1 MDAVLLL
8 IQAVLIFGV
17 AFIYAN
23 LGLGGG
29 LLFVPILLST
39 GVPDKDL
46 AVPISLTLTIMT
58 ATSSVINHHR
68 RGLVDFR
75 LGGVLLTG
83 ALIGAVVGT
92 VFTLK
97 VLNQE
102 TFEAFFA
109 AVLIVFG
116 LYMVR
121 DWVKNARSVDE
132 DDDSALTPP
141 RVGGTLAASPEPKRW
156 DGPPGRVS
164 LVRLVPP
171 ARRRRRRDV
180 DLDSVVRVRARRI
193 APHGR
198 HHRGRHEP
206 RVGPRLH
213 LMGVALRSHRAP
225 QGLPPDRFPRQRARP
240 LCDGPLW
247 DDVPVLPRESPRG
260 FLGRGERPRRD
271 GPPHGDLEADGMAR
285 AARPGE
291 SDRSDRVGRGIGHGG
306 RLARHRTGTAQ
317 RGAVVDA
324 RALRDRRRARAPV
337 RSPRS
342 GLDSG
347 TGGPRGSPGR
357 SPHRRQCPHRAR
369 SISADPDPS
378 LHQPARL
385 AKEGATSARAP
396 HVSRLRLPLV
406 RRIHRVLWVLP
417 DFLEGV
423 VRTRKSRDLRGLHRE
438 PGDLD
443 RRVSSRRPLGLGPRG
458 SIDAV
463 VCGRGP
469 IDAVPVVP
477 ARRDRGGAVRRT
489 SWPR

>member
-141 RVGGTLAASPEPKRW
+141 RVGGTAAATTGSGFLSGSMGIGGGLLNVPLLVYVL
-156 DGPPGRVS
+156 GRKTRKAIGTSS
-164 LVRLVPP
+164 LLIIPTAAVGFAAYV
-171 ARRRRRRDV
+171 V
-180 DLDSVVRVRARRI
+180 DLALRPGGFAWPAEFVLIPILMPVVF
-193 APHGR
+193 
-198 HHRGRHEP
+198 
-206 RVGPRLH
+206 VGAYLGSRWGLDLALRPGVFAWPAEFVLIPIMMPIVFVGAYLGSRWGLEK
-213 LMGVALRSHRAP
+213 LRTRSVAL
-225 QGLPPDRFPRQRARP
+225 LFII
-240 LCDGPLW
+240 
-247 DDVPVLPRESPRG
+247 VL
-260 FLGRGERPRRD
+260 FIAAAKLVF
-271 GPPHGDLEADGMAR
+271 DL
-285 AARPGE
+285 
-291 SDRSDRVGRGIGHGG
+291 
-306 RLARHRTGTAQ
+306 L
-317 RGAVVDA
+317 
-324 RALRDRRRARAPV
+324 
-337 RSPRS
+337 
-342 GLDSG
+342 
-347 TGGPRGSPGR
+347 
-357 SPHRRQCPHRAR
+357 
-369 SISADPDPS
+369 
-378 LHQPARL
+378 
-385 AKEGATSARAP
+385 
-396 HVSRLRLPLV
+396 
-406 RRIHRVLWVLP
+406 
-417 DFLEGV
+417 
-423 VRTRKSRDLRGLHRE
+423 
-438 PGDLD
+438 
-443 RRVSSRRPLGLGPRG
+443 
-458 SIDAV
+458 
-463 VCGRGP
+463 
-469 IDAVPVVP
+469 
-477 ARRDRGGAVRRT
+477 
-489 SWPR
+489 